1 MHIVTVLQKKNACC
15 FKCCFDIML
24 FDLHAIQ
31 AGVNAIQAGV
41 NAIQAGVNAVQ
52 AGVNAVQPGV
62 NLHRSTL
69 GLAERNHRHQPRRAV
84 GARGCI

>member
-24 FDLHAIQ
+24 FDLH
-31 AGVNAIQAGV
+31 AIQAGV